1 MLRNQCDAAVL
12 GACHGVNHFEDNVA
26 GNKEL
31 LAKQLFDVDEHRRIE
46 VERMYKAAK
55 LAEKENAGMVV
66 TSLEGF
72 AQMFKKARDT
82 DNTVSFSAETT
93 VALAYTASSSSS
105 SSASSSSSSSSSSST
120 SLEYS
125 QPIPESSRSSALNA
139 LKAELSSVHSL
150 HLRVAGPTDMC
161 DVVCGPVEEGSEA
174 ERLGVKEGDGI
185 AAVNGNRSVKS
196 IGAIELLAATPPFV
210 VTLLRMRGGGGED
223 TNQEARSGNKGGK
236 NGGAG
241 GEASGLISSAATEGG
256 EGTMDAMRDVSA
268 SRGPPVAVVRQ
279 SSVLVDVSVGFGMET
294 SDSNDPMMGGAR
306 ITRIIYEDGV
316 KLQAEQLGLQ
326 CDDCIYEIGGERVK
340 SNKDFAR
347 LLRAAAEKAA
357 AEDDKEGEHEEEDE
371 HSRAVLE
378 DESLSLSLSLFVVG
392 RPQNLLPCVLY
403 IRERYTR

>member
-1 MLRNQCDAAVL
+1 
-12 GACHGVNHFEDNVA
+12 
-26 GNKEL
+26 
-31 LAKQLFDVDEHRRIE
+31 
-46 VERMYKAAK
+46 
-55 LAEKENAGMVV
+55 
-66 TSLEGF
+66 
-72 AQMFKKARDT
+72 
-82 DNTVSFSAETT
+82 
-93 VALAYTASSSSS
+93 
-105 SSASSSSSSSSSSST
+105 
-120 SLEYS
+120 
-125 QPIPESSRSSALNA
+125 
-139 LKAELSSVHSL
+139 
-150 HLRVAGPTDMC
+150 MC

-371 HSRAVLE
+371 
-378 DESLSLSLSLFVVG
+378 G
-392 RPQNLLPCVLY
+392 RGKERSGKGKRKRGGGGRKNSAEVTVMVRRLVPLNALPCYDPDWRPLPETFRLVATVGEGLDKQVSQ
-403 IRERYTR
+403 RAE